1 MSLLLALQIARRFRQ
16 SKQRNR
22 FISFI
27 SASSVVGIALGVAA
41 TILLLGVMNGFE
53 GALRERLLTLLPHI
67 QYRAIEP
74 PITDWQLRSR
84 LLQQHP
90 QVQGVAPFIRFA
102 AMVER
107 RGQLRALELR
117 GIDPLYEERVSSLLQ
132 FVKPAT
138 ATALASEQIWLGSGV
153 AEALGVS
160 PGERVILHL
169 PRLDGSGE
177 LGKPQRR
184 IFTVTATVHMGG
196 QFDETLALIHID
208 DARALAGW
216 DDGVQGIQVKVA
228 DVLNASALSREI
240 GRLLPSPMYVEDWT
254 RSQGHLYEDIQ
265 LVRSII
271 ELVALLVIMVASFNI
286 VATLVMTVEEKQ
298 AAIAV
303 LRTCGARRR
312 LIMAIF
318 MLQGA
323 ISGVIGTVAGVL
335 LGLALAFALPLAVD
349 GWVALTGEQVL
360 DPQIYFV
367 DTLPV
372 AVAANDVL
380 LAVVAALLASVVATL
395 YPAWKATRVA
405 PALVLGGQT

>member
-53 GALRERLLTLLPHI
+53 GALRDRLLTLLPHI

-74 PITDWQLRSR
+74 PMLDWQQRSR
-84 LLQQHP
+84 LIQQHP

-117 GIDPLYEERVSSLLQ
+117 GIDPRYEERVSSLLQ
-132 FVKPAT
+132 FVQPNT

-153 AEALGVS
+153 AEALGVGV
-160 PGERVILHL
+160 GERVIVHVPQLS
-169 PRLDGSGE
+169 DGEMS
-177 LGKPQRR
+177 KPQRR

-216 DDGVQGIQVKVA
+216 EAGVQGIQVKVG
-228 DVLNASALSREI
+228 DVLHASALSREI

-254 RSQGHLYEDIQ
+254 RAQGHLYEDIQ

-271 ELVALLVIMVASFNI
+271 ELVALLVITVASFNI

-312 LIMAIF
+312 LVMAIF

-335 LGLALAFALPLAVD
+335 LGLTLAFALPLAVD
-349 GWVALTGEQVL
+349 AWVALSGEQVL
-360 DPQIYFV
+360 DPKIYFV

-372 AVAANDVL
+372 AVTAQDVL
-380 LAVVAALLASVVATL
+380 LAVVVALLASVLATL

>member
-53 GALRERLLTLLPHI
+53 GALRDRLLTLLPHI
-67 QYRAIEP
+67 QYRAIDP
-74 PITDWQLRSR
+74 PMLDWQQRSR
-84 LLQQHP
+84 LIQQHP

-117 GIDPLYEERVSSLLQ
+117 GIDPRYEERVSSLLQ
-132 FVKPAT
+132 FVQPNT

-160 PGERVILHL
+160 VGERVIVHVPQLS
-169 PRLDGSGE
+169 DGE
-177 LGKPQRR
+177 MGKPQRR

-216 DDGVQGIQVKVA
+216 EAGVQGIQVKVG
-228 DVLNASALSREI
+228 DVLHASALSREI

-271 ELVALLVIMVASFNI
+271 ELVALLVITVASFNI

-303 LRTCGARRR
+303 LRSCGARRR
-312 LIMAIF
+312 LVMAIF

-335 LGLALAFALPLAVD
+335 LGLTLAFALPLAVD
-349 GWVALTGEQVL
+349 AWVALSGEQVL
-360 DPQIYFV
+360 DPKIYFV

-372 AVAANDVL
+372 AVTAQDVL
-380 LAVVAALLASVVATL
+380 LAVVVALLASVLATL